1 MKIIHRDFNTDN
13 IVVKLD
19 NNTTKY
25 MLCDLGLVRSDE
37 NDIKKTIKIG
47 KPMFMA
53 PELLNDE

>member
-1 MKIIHRDFNTDN
+1 MKIIHRDFKPDN

-37 NDIKKTIKIG
+37 NDIKKTK
-47 KPMFMA
+47 
-53 PELLNDE
+53 